1 MYSRETDAAV
11 AELADAQDS
20 KSCDSNIVS
29 VRPRS
34 AALKQSF
41 VIAFFIFCILCV
53 NIPKKNGNV
62 SSFKYDTLPFLSIF
76 LVLPKINFNLFQK
89 TTLIYFIIIIVIQ
102 RISL

>member
-34 AALKQSF
+34 AALKQSY
-41 VIAFFIFCILCV
+41 VIAFLFFV
-53 NIPKKNGNV
+53 YKVKKNGNV
-62 SSFKYDTLPFLSIF
+62 PISQYDTLPFL
-76 LVLPKINFNLFQK
+76 
-89 TTLIYFIIIIVIQ
+89 
-102 RISL
+102 

>member
-34 AALKQSF
+34 AALKQSY
-41 VIAFFIFCILCV
+41 VIAFFIFCILY
-53 NIPKKNGNV
+53 IKLKKMV
-62 SSFKYDTLPFLSIF
+62 MCPTLSMTHYHFYDYSNLLKTIF
-76 LVLPKINFNLFQK
+76 YLFQK
-89 TTLIYFIIIIVIQ
+89 TI
-102 RISL
+102 